1 MLENIRVDSW
11 GSIPHLRMPS
21 LLPHDLCPECNTYMA
36 NSFYILNILF
46 YIVSKTIEMAM
57 YNCLEFQNLKLLYL
71 NNNELGLSNYSVREI
86 YTTKRPHHNIL
97 SFPFLVRLYF
107 LSLSFWLTNCNGI
120 LKLLQNKCTWQIY
133 RVNFSLAE
141 F

>member
-1 MLENIRVDSW
+1 
-11 GSIPHLRMPS
+11 
-21 LLPHDLCPECNTYMA
+21 MA

-86 YTTKRPHHNIL
+86 YTTKKPHHNIL

-107 LSLSFWLTNCNGI
+107 LSLSFLLTNCNGI
-120 LKLLQNKCTWQIY
+120 LKLLQNKCNWQIY